1 MTPPGSV
8 SSTPFTADCVR
19 NANQVLL
26 RVSGRLVDP
35 RPATPEWH
43 DCLRR
48 LSAADVRVDL
58 GAVTE
63 IDARGLG
70 MLAELTRQTRAGGGH
85 LSVVSAS
92 PRVRRLLRLTHLDGL
107 LASDPAGPGTGSRS
121 RNAKAA

>member
-1 MTPPGSV
+1 MTPSGSR
-8 SSTPFTADCVR
+8 SSTPFTTDCVR
-19 NANQVLL
+19 NANEVLL

-35 RPATPEWH
+35 RPTRPEWH
-43 DCLRR
+43 DCLQR
-48 LSAADVRVDL
+48 LAAADVRVDL

-70 MLAELTRQTRAGGGH
+70 MLAELTRQTRAGGGR

-107 LASDPAGPGTGSRS
+107 LTNDSTGPDAEKGSPDVR
-121 RNAKAA
+121 AA

>member
-1 MTPPGSV
+1 MTPPGFR

-26 RVSGRLVDP
+26 RVSGRLVEP
-35 RPATPEWH
+35 RPTTVDWQ
-43 DCLRR
+43 DCLQR
-48 LSAADVRVDL
+48 LAAVDVRVDL
-58 GAVTE
+58 GEVTE

-70 MLAELTRQTRAGGGH
+70 MLAELTRQTRAGGGR

-107 LASDPAGPGTGSRS
+107 LTNNPTGSDAEKWSTR
-121 RNAKAA
+121 